1 MPRVF
6 LPLKTVYSD
15 RKDFMIRSITGV
27 LAEKNT
33 DSAVLETGGV
43 GFFIQIPTSVAAILP
58 DEGETVTLYTYLS
71 VREDSLDLYGFADK
85 AGLKCFRLLT
95 GVSGVGPKMGLAV
108 LSVLSPRDV
117 ALAAAG
123 GDYKAFTAASGVGT
137 KLAQRIVLELKGKFT
152 DADMGADFGAIS
164 NRQSEGSQAVN
175 ALVALGYSQSQAVLA
190 VSKVDGSQDI
200 QEIIKQS
207 LKLLAGGKIR

>member
-1 MPRVF
+1 MPRIF

-27 LAEKNT
+27 LAEKNN

-85 AGLKCFRLLT
+85 AGLRCFRLLT

-137 KLAQRIVLELKGKFT
+137 KLAQRIVLELKSKFT
-152 DADMGADFGAIS
+152 DADMGTDFGAIS
-164 NRQSEGSQAVN
+164 KRRSEGSRAVS

-207 LKLLAGGKIR
+207 LRLLAGGKIR